1 MATDASRPIAGAPR
15 PNWELPDIVD
25 IKMSRVPFRPRQHK
39 YFRSALAEHT
49 EATEFLV
56 RLTGPVPNRALG
68 PALFV
73 GETQVAECEAVGDNT
88 YRFLAFDHQRLEPG
102 APIAWGWLDAP
113 PEERKRT
120 SYRFE
125 ATR

>member
-1 MATDASRPIAGAPR
+1 MAIDTSRPIAGAPA

-25 IKMSRVPFRPRQHK
+25 IKIRHVQFKPHEHK
-39 YFRSALAEHT
+39 YFRSVLADRK

-56 RLTGPVPNRALG
+56 RLSGPVPARALG
-68 PALFV
+68 PALFI
-73 GETQVAECEAVGDNT
+73 GDTQVAESEAVEDNV
-88 YRFLAFDHQRLEPG
+88 YRFLAFEHQRLEPG

-120 SYRFE
+120 KSRFE
-125 ATR
+125 AAR

>member
-56 RLTGPVPNRALG
+56 RLSGPVPIRALG

-73 GETQVAECEAVGDNT
+73 GDTQVAEAH
-88 YRFLAFDHQRLEPG
+88 RFTAHNKRLPRTGSGLSPTVQQR
-102 APIAWGWLDAP
+102 
-113 PEERKRT
+113 
-120 SYRFE
+120 
-125 ATR
+125 